1 MIKLLS
7 LFSGIGAFEK
17 ALTRQKI
24 PFEIVN
30 YCEIDPFASKAYSVL
45 YNVSEDLN
53 LRDVTK
59 IDTSKL
65 KDKEINFITYGYP
78 CQDIS
83 SAGKQRGFFDE
94 NGKPTRSGLCF
105 EALRI
110 IKDLQPRICIAENVK
125 AQVSKKFKPQ
135 FDMVLNCLNEIGYN
149 SYYDVLNAKDFGV
162 PQNRE
167 RIFVVSVRK
176 DIDNGRFKFPTG
188 GGNSK
193 LLRDVL
199 EREVDECFYKN
210 DERSKALIQK
220 LLDEGFNPETLQK
233 DKINQIGNI
242 AEEKSFSNPQT
253 GRIYSNNGICPTLN
267 TCGGGNREVKI
278 VEDSGV
284 KVVGNLYSHSQAN
297 EVIDPN
303 GISKTL
309 CAGDVTKAAQ
319 VKIICAQR
327 GRGNTGER
335 AQQLEPN
342 TTNTTNTLTSV
353 LKDNYVLEKQGEPE
367 QKIKVIGHYSE
378 SYRSAQVV
386 SGGGYQSH
394 AQSQRLQRSDQ
405 NHRGS

>member
-1 MIKLLS
+1 MEDKDLQMIKLLS

-59 IDTSKL
+59 IDTSQL
-65 KDKEINFITYGYP
+65 KDKGINFITYGYP

-135 FDMVLNCLNEIGYN
+135 FDLVLNCLNEIGYN

-176 DIDNGRFKFPTG
+176 DIDNGLFKFPAG

-199 EREVDECFYKN
+199 EQEVDEYFYKN

-220 LLDEGFNPETLQK
+220 LLDEGFDPETLQK

-267 TCGGGNREVKI
+267 TCGGGNTE
-278 VEDSGV
+278 
-284 KVVGNLYSHSQAN
+284 
-297 EVIDPN
+297 
-303 GISKTL
+303 
-309 CAGDVTKAAQ
+309 

-327 GRGNTGER
+327 GQGNTGER

-353 LKDNYVLEKQGEPE
+353 LKDNLVLEKQGEPE
-367 QKIKVIGHYSE
+367 QKIKVIGHYS

-386 SGGGYQSH
+386 SGGVSVPH
-394 AQSQRLQRSDQ
+394 SEPETTKIRSE
-405 NHRGS
+405 S

>member
-65 KDKEINFITYGYP
+65 KDKGINFITYGYP

-188 GGNSK
+188 GG
-193 LLRDVL
+193 
-199 EREVDECFYKN
+199 
-210 DERSKALIQK
+210 
-220 LLDEGFNPETLQK
+220 
-233 DKINQIGNI
+233 
-242 AEEKSFSNPQT
+242 
-253 GRIYSNNGICPTLN
+253 
-267 TCGGGNREVKI
+267 
-278 VEDSGV
+278 
-284 KVVGNLYSHSQAN
+284 
-297 EVIDPN
+297 VIL
-303 GISKTL
+303 S
-309 CAGDVTKAAQ
+309 
-319 VKIICAQR
+319 
-327 GRGNTGER
+327 
-335 AQQLEPN
+335 
-342 TTNTTNTLTSV
+342 S
-353 LKDNYVLEKQGEPE
+353 
-367 QKIKVIGHYSE
+367 
-378 SYRSAQVV
+378 
-386 SGGGYQSH
+386 
-394 AQSQRLQRSDQ
+394 
-405 NHRGS
+405 